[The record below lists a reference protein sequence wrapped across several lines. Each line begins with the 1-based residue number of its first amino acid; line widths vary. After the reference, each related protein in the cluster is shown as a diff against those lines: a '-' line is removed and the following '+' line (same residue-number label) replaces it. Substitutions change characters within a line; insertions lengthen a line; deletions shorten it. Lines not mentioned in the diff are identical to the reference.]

1 MMIAPEDNGVVIEVT
16 AEVAYFDLLAEV
28 SRLRD
33 LVDGKVVEECPE
45 CGGVG
50 DVRTAESDYE
60 TCPVCEGECFVR
72 WILAP
77 VPESKW
83 ACVEPLDPSD
93 IPF

>member
-1 MMIAPEDNGVVIEVT
+1 MMIVPEDNGVVIEVT
-16 AEVAYFDLLAEV
+16 DYDVIQ
-28 SRLRD
+28 RLRD

-50 DVRTAESDYE
+50 DVRTAESDYG

-72 WILAP
+72 WILTP

-83 ACVEPLDPSD
+83 ACVEPLDPSERRK
-93 IPF
+93 

>member
-45 CGGVG
+45 CGGFG
-50 DVRTAESDYE
+50 LVRDASREYMVCP
-60 TCPVCEGECFVR
+60 TCQGKCFVR
-72 WILAP
+72 WILKP
-77 VPESKW
+77 VPAKSEDE
-83 ACVEPLDPSD
+83 EPLDLDD